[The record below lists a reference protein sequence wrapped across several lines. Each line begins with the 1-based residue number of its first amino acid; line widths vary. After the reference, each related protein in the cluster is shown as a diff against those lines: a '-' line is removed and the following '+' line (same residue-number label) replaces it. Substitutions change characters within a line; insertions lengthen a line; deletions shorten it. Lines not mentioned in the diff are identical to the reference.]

1 MSLVVPL
8 HCGHR
13 EPVGGD
19 PIWDILDAEEV
30 LEDVC
35 FALPP
40 IAGMSDHNGIEPKV
54 GDELC

>member
-13 EPVGGD
+13 EPVDGD
-19 PIWDILDAEEV
+19 PIRDVLDVEEV

-35 FALPP
+35 VAWPP
-40 IAGMSDHNGIEPKV
+40 VAKMSDHNGVEPKV